1 MEPEK
6 IILFYLT
13 VPPAL
18 FIVGILIVELDIFKL
33 MFLELKRFAMVIIIL
48 FAAIAELFERL
59 NKKYDKAA
67 KEI

>member
-18 FIVGILIVELDIFKL
+18 FIVGILIVELDILKL
-33 MFLELKRFAMVIIIL
+33 MVLELKRFAMVIIIL
-48 FAAIAELFERL
+48 LAAIAALFEKL
-59 NKKYDKAA
+59 DKKYDKAS
-67 KEI
+67 KEF

>member
-1 MEPEK
+1 METEK

-33 MFLELKRFAMVIIIL
+33 MFLELKRFAMAIIIL
-48 FAAIAELFERL
+48 LAAIAALFEKLDR
-59 NKKYDKAA
+59 KYDKASE
-67 KEI
+67 EI